1 MVIRQ
6 PEMLSRMEEMNTH
19 TGIERGLNGGGRS
32 CDWRGWK
39 AQFARP
45 TGLLGRM
52 VGSLM
57 AFWNSGMNEFAV
69 EMLDLQSEDQTLEIG
84 FGPGVTIG
92 MIAERSPRGQV
103 CGIDISDV
111 MVRQA
116 SQRNREL
123 IDAGRV
129 ELSLASISDI
139 PYEYGRFTRV
149 LAVNNFQFWP
159 DAERN
164 LHEIQRVLQPGGKLV
179 ICLRTDRPGFR
190 LAPVFTA
197 GQVEEIAGLVR
208 WTGFRDV
215 SISRG
220 KTGCCVVGTR

>member
-1 MVIRQ
+1 
-6 PEMLSRMEEMNTH
+6 MEEMNTH
-19 TGIERGLNGGGRS
+19 TGIERGLAGGVRS
-32 CDWRGWK
+32 CDGSGWK

-45 TGLLGRM
+45 TGLVGRV
-52 VGSLM
+52 VGNLM

-69 EMLDLQSEDQTLEIG
+69 EMLDPQSEDQTLEIG
-84 FGPGVTIG
+84 FGPGMTIG
-92 MIAERSPRGQV
+92 MIAERSPRGHV

-123 IDAGRV
+123 IAAGRV
-129 ELSLASISDI
+129 ELSVASVSDI

-164 LHEIQRVLQPGGKLV
+164 LHEIQRVLQPDGKLV
-179 ICLRTDRPGFR
+179 ICLRADRPGISM
-190 LAPVFTA
+190 APVFTA
-197 GQVEEIAGLVR
+197 EQVEEVAGLVR

-215 SISRG
+215 SISSC
-220 KTGCCVVGTR
+220 KTCCCVAGTR

>member
-1 MVIRQ
+1 
-6 PEMLSRMEEMNTH
+6 MEEMNTH
-19 TGIERGLNGGGRS
+19 TGIERGLTGGGRS
-32 CDWRGWK
+32 CGWSGWK

-45 TGLLGRM
+45 TGLVGRM

-57 AFWNSGMNEFAV
+57 AFRNSGMNEFAV

-92 MIAERSPRGQV
+92 LIAERSPRGHV

-129 ELSLASISDI
+129 ELSLASVSDI
-139 PYEYGRFTRV
+139 PYEYSRFTRV
-149 LAVNNFQFWP
+149 LAVNSFQYWP
-159 DAERN
+159 TPEHN
-164 LHEIQRVLQPGGKLV
+164 LHEIQRVLRPDGKLV
-179 ICLRTDRPGFR
+179 IVMRTDKPGSSPS
-190 LAPVFTA
+190 PVVTA
-197 GQVEEIAGLVR
+197 EQVEEVAGLVR

-215 SISRG
+215 SISGRKAG
-220 KTGCCVVGTR
+220 YAAACVVGTR